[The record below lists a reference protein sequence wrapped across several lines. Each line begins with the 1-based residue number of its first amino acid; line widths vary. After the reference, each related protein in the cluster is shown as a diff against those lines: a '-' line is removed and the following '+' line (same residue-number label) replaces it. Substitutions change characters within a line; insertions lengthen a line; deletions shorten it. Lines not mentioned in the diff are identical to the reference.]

1 MFNHANVA
9 IWEAA
14 EKFFFFSSSSR
25 TNKDLIPLKNDI
37 WNLFKVETKFIPIS
51 FILPSEEIGNE
62 KRNKLKKVEVIFLLR
77 DDCPN

>member
-9 IWEAA
+9 IWETA
-14 EKFFFFSSSSR
+14 ERIFLSSSR

-51 FILPSEEIGNE
+51 FILPSEERGNE